1 MVVESDPRK
10 VSALVRKESMMGRT
24 VGFVPTMGAL
34 HDGHL
39 SLVRRCRAEN
49 DFTVVSIFVNPAQF
63 GPSEDLDTYP
73 RTFEADCAALQALG
87 CDLVFAPR
95 TGDMYAGD
103 HSTWVIVEGLTEPL
117 CGRFRPGH
125 FRGVTTVVAKLFNIV
140 RPDRA
145 YFGEKDYQQLK
156 VIERMVRDLNFGI
169 EIVPCPTV
177 READGLAMS
186 SRNSYLSAEERAV
199 APALYAALAK
209 AAEAVRA
216 GASGREAEEIVRREI
231 ASVPA
236 FELQYV
242 EAVHPETLEPA
253 TWAGPPMVI
262 AAAAFLGRTRLID
275 NVIVES

>member
-1 MVVESDPRK
+1 MVVEADLRNMS
-10 VSALVRKESMMGRT
+10 VLVREEARKGRA

-34 HDGHL
+34 HEGHL

-49 DFTVVSIFVNPAQF
+49 DLTVVSIFVNPTQF
-63 GPSEDLDTYP
+63 GPNEDLDTYP
-73 RTFEADCAALQALG
+73 RTFEADCAALEALG
-87 CDLVFAPR
+87 CDVVFAPR
-95 TGDMYAGD
+95 AQDMYAAD

-117 CGRFRPGH
+117 CGRYRPGH

-145 YFGEKDYQQLK
+145 YFGQKDYQQLK

-177 READGLAMS
+177 REPDGLAMS
-186 SRNSYLSAEERAV
+186 SRNAYLSAEERAV
-199 APALYAALAK
+199 APALYAALVK

-216 GASGREAEEIVRREI
+216 GASGDEVEEMVRRELS
-231 ASVPA
+231 AVPA
-236 FELQYV
+236 FEVQYV

-253 TWAGPPMVI
+253 RWAGPPMVI